1 LVNWPIGQYNIIIF
15 DITKVILLIEWRQYT
30 MKMRVYELAE
40 DLKIPA
46 KELIGFLK
54 EEGIKVKNHM
64 STLDKDTIELIRE
77 VIVAEKAKKATE
89 KKKQLKV
96 IEINKIPNL
105 KELSSELKI
114 SLSEI
119 IQKIIQFGTISSIDK
134 EVPVNILKKVAKEYG
149 YKITFSDKLKSKKS
163 LQKKDK
169 TVKLILKPPV
179 ITVIGHVDHGKTTLL
194 DTIRKTDVTK
204 GEVGGITQRIGAYKI
219 KIDNKKIVFIDTP
232 GHEAF
237 TTMRARGVK
246 ATDIAVLVVAADD
259 GVMPQ
264 TVEAI
269 NHAKAA
275 NVPVIVAINKI
286 DKANANVEKV
296 KKGLTKYD
304 LVSEEW
310 GGETL
315 MVEVS
320 ALQKKGIEKLLDTI
334 SLQAEMLDLKANP
347 DIPAKG
353 LIIETKLDKKRGII
367 ASVLIQDGTLKISDY
382 FIAGLSYGKIKSLH
396 DDKGKSIKKVGPST
410 PVEIIGFYK
419 MPQAGD
425 YFQIVPDDKLA
436 KIIISEREDEERSKI
451 IQEPSLSLDNLFLE
465 IKEGKIDKLN
475 IILKTDTQGSLDA
488 LQEAIKK
495 IKIENEEVKIVII
508 HSGIG
513 NITETDVML
522 ASASQAIIIGF
533 NIRPDTNILKI
544 AKSEKIDIRLYK
556 IIYDLLD
563 EIKSALK
570 GMLKPKIEEYI
581 CGQAEVREI
590 FKIPK
595 IGSIAGSYVLS
606 GKISKSDNIRV
617 IRDGKLIYEGKVSSL
632 RRFKEDTKEVNADFE
647 CGIGIEKF
655 NDFKLKDIFE
665 FYTFREIK
673 EK

>member
-1 LVNWPIGQYNIIIF
+1 
-15 DITKVILLIEWRQYT
+15 

-40 DLKIPA
+40 DLKMPA
-46 KELIGFLK
+46 KELIGFLN

-77 VIVAEKAKKATE
+77 VIIAEKKKKVTE

-96 IEINKIPNL
+96 LKINKLPNL
-105 KELSSELKI
+105 KELSSQLKI

-119 IQKIIQFGTISSIDK
+119 IQKILQFGTISSVDK
-134 EVPVNILKKVAKEYG
+134 EVPVNILKNIAKEYG
-149 YKITFSDKLKSKKS
+149 YKIELSDKLKRKKS

-169 TVKLILKPPV
+169 TIKLIVKPPV

-194 DTIRKTDVTK
+194 DAIRKTDVTK
-204 GEVGGITQRIGAYKI
+204 GEVGGITQQIGAYQI

-310 GGETL
+310 GGDTL

-320 ALQKKGIEKLLDTI
+320 ALQKKGIKELLETI

-347 DIPAKG
+347 NIPARG
-353 LIIETKLDKKRGII
+353 LIIETKLDKKRGIV

-382 FIAGLSYGKIKSLH
+382 FIAGLSYGKIKILT

-410 PVEIIGFYK
+410 PVEIIGFTK
-419 MPQAGD
+419 MPQAGE

-436 KIIISEREDEERSKI
+436 KIIINEREDEERSKI
-451 IQEPSLSLDNLFLE
+451 IQESSLSLENLFLE

-495 IKIENEEVKIVII
+495 IKIEDEEVKIGII
-508 HSGIG
+508 HSGFG
-513 NITETDVML
+513 NITETDIML

-533 NIRPDTNILKI
+533 NIRPSTNIQKI

-570 GMLKPKIEEYI
+570 GYIKPKIEEYV

-595 IGSIAGSYVLS
+595 IGTIAGSYVLS
-606 GKISKSDNIRV
+606 GKISKKDKIRL
-617 IRDGKLIYEGKVSSL
+617 IRDGKLIYEGEVSSL
-632 RRFKEDTKEVNADFE
+632 KRFKEDTKEVSADFE

-655 NDFKLKDIFE
+655 NDIKLKDILE
-665 FYTFREIK
+665 FYIFREIK
-673 EK
+673 VK

>member
-1 LVNWPIGQYNIIIF
+1 
-15 DITKVILLIEWRQYT
+15 

-40 DLKIPA
+40 DLKMPA
-46 KELIGFLK
+46 KELIVFLNK
-54 EEGIKVKNHM
+54 EGIKVKNHM
-64 STLDKDTIELIRE
+64 SALDKDTIELIKE
-77 VIVAEKAKKATE
+77 VINAEKKKKVTE

-96 IEINKIPNL
+96 MEINKLPNL
-105 KELSSELKI
+105 KELSSHLKI

-119 IQKIIQFGTISSIDK
+119 IQKIVQFGTISSIYK
-134 EVPVNILKKVAKEYG
+134 EVPVNILKNVAKEYG
-149 YKITFSDKLKSKKS
+149 YKIIFSDKLKGKSK

-169 TVKLILKPPV
+169 TIKLIAKPPIV
-179 ITVIGHVDHGKTTLL
+179 TVIGHVDHGKTTLL

-204 GEVGGITQRIGAYKI
+204 GEVGGITQRIGAYRV

-275 NVPVIVAINKI
+275 NVPIIVAINKI

-296 KKGLTKYD
+296 KRGLTEYD
-304 LVSEEW
+304 LISEEW
-310 GGETL
+310 GGDIL

-320 ALQKKGIEKLLDTI
+320 ALQKKGIEKLLETI

-347 DIPAKG
+347 NIPAKG
-353 LIIETKLDKKRGII
+353 LILETRLDKKRGII
-367 ASVLIQDGTLKISDY
+367 ASVLIQDGSLRVGNY
-382 FIAGLSYGKIKSLH
+382 FIAGLSYGKIRSLI
-396 DDKGKSIKKVGPST
+396 DDKGKNIKKVGPST
-410 PVEIIGFYK
+410 PVEIIGFNK

-436 KIIISEREDEERSKI
+436 KIIINERENEERSKI
-451 IQEPSLSLDNLFLE
+451 IEKSSLSLDNLFLE
-465 IKEGKIDKLN
+465 IKEGKIDKFK

-495 IKIENEEVKIVII
+495 IRTENEEVIIDII
-508 HSGIG
+508 HAGVG

-522 ASASQAIIIGF
+522 ASASQAVIIGF
-533 NIRPDTNILKI
+533 NIRPDINVQKI

-556 IIYDLLD
+556 IIYDLID

-570 GMLKPKIEEYI
+570 GYLKPKIEEYI

-595 IGSIAGSYVLS
+595 FGTIAGSYVLN
-606 GKISKSDNIRV
+606 GKISKTDNVRV

-632 RRFKEDTKEVNADFE
+632 KRFKEDTKEVNTDFE

-655 NDFKLKDIFE
+655 NDIKLKDILE
-665 FYTFREIK
+665 FYTFREVK

>member
-1 LVNWPIGQYNIIIF
+1 
-15 DITKVILLIEWRQYT
+15 

-40 DLKIPA
+40 ELKIPA
-46 KELIGFLK
+46 KELIGFLNK
-54 EEGIKVKNHM
+54 EGIKVKNHM
-64 STLDKDTIELIRE
+64 STLDKDTIELIKE
-77 VIVAEKAKKATE
+77 VIDAEKKKKAKE

-96 IEINKIPNL
+96 IEINKLPNL
-105 KELSSELKI
+105 KELSSHLKI

-119 IQKIIQFGTISSIDK
+119 IQKIIQFGTISSVDK
-134 EVPVNILKKVAKEYG
+134 EVPVNILKNIAKEYG
-149 YKITFSDKLKSKKS
+149 YKIELSDKLKSKSS
-163 LQKKDK
+163 LHKKDK
-169 TVKLILKPPV
+169 TIKLIEKPPV
-179 ITVIGHVDHGKTTLL
+179 VTVIGHVDHGKTTLL
-194 DTIRKTDVTK
+194 DAIRKTDVTK
-204 GEVGGITQRIGAYKI
+204 GEVGGITQRIGAYQI

-246 ATDIAVLVVAADD
+246 ATDVAVLVVAADD

-275 NVPVIVAINKI
+275 NVPIIVAINKI

-296 KKGLTKYD
+296 KKGLAKYD

-315 MVEVS
+315 MVEVF
-320 ALQKKGIEKLLDTI
+320 ALQNKGIEKLLETI
-334 SLQAEMLDLKANP
+334 LLQAEMLDLKANP
-347 DIPAKG
+347 DLPAKG

-367 ASVLIQDGTLKISDY
+367 ASVLIQDGSLKIGDY
-382 FIAGLSYGKIKSLH
+382 FIAGISYGKIRSLV
-396 DDKGKSIKKVGPST
+396 DDKGKSIKKAGPST
-410 PVEIIGFYK
+410 PVEIIGFCK

-436 KIIISEREDEERSKI
+436 KIIISEREDEGRSKI
-451 IQEPSLSLDNLFLE
+451 VEESSFSLDNLFLE
-465 IKEGKIDKLN
+465 MKEGKVDRLSV
-475 IILKTDTQGSLDA
+475 ILKTDTQGSLDA

-495 IKIENEEVKIVII
+495 IIIGDEEVKTDII
-508 HSGIG
+508 HAGVG

-522 ASASQAIIIGF
+522 ATASKAIIIGF
-533 NIRPDTNILKI
+533 NIRPDTNVQKI
-544 AKSEKIDIRLYK
+544 AKSEKVEIRLYK
-556 IIYDLLD
+556 IIYDLID

-570 GMLKPKIEEYI
+570 GYLKPKIEEYI

-595 IGSIAGSYVLS
+595 IGTIAGSYVLN
-606 GKISKSDNIRV
+606 GKISKNDNIRV

-632 RRFKEDTKEVNADFE
+632 KRFKEDVKEVNSGFE
-647 CGIGIEKF
+647 CGIGVEKF
-655 NDFKLKDIFE
+655 NDIKLKDILE
-665 FYTFREIK
+665 FYTFREVK

>member
-1 LVNWPIGQYNIIIF
+1 
-15 DITKVILLIEWRQYT
+15 
-30 MKMRVYELAE
+30 MKIRVYELAE
-40 DLKIPA
+40 DLKMPA
-46 KELIGFLK
+46 KELIGFLN

-77 VIVAEKAKKATE
+77 VIDAEKEKKATK

-96 IEINKIPNL
+96 IEINKLPNL

-119 IQKIIQFGTISSIDK
+119 IQKIIQFETISSIDK
-134 EVPVNILKKVAKEYG
+134 EVPVNILKNIAKKYG
-149 YKITFSDKLKSKKS
+149 YKIIFSDKLKSKKS

-169 TVKLILKPPV
+169 TIKLIVKPPV
-179 ITVIGHVDHGKTTLL
+179 VTVIGHVDHGKTTLL
-194 DTIRKTDVTK
+194 DAIRKTDVTK

-219 KIDNKKIVFIDTP
+219 KIDNKQIVFIDTP

-269 NHAKAA
+269 NHTKAA

-286 DKANANVEKV
+286 DKANANAEKV

-315 MVEVS
+315 MVEIS
-320 ALQKKGIEKLLDTI
+320 ALQNKGIEKLLETI

-353 LIIETKLDKKRGII
+353 LILETKLDKKRGIV

-382 FIAGLSYGKIKSLH
+382 FVAGLSYGKIKILT

-410 PVEIIGFYK
+410 PVEIIGFTK
-419 MPQAGD
+419 MPQAGE

-436 KIIISEREDEERSKI
+436 KIIINEREDEERSKI
-451 IQEPSLSLDNLFLE
+451 IQESSLSLENLFLE

-495 IKIENEEVKIVII
+495 IKIENEEVKIGII
-508 HSGIG
+508 HSGVG

-533 NIRPDTNILKI
+533 NIRPATNIQKMANL
-544 AKSEKIDIRLYK
+544 EKIDIRLYK
-556 IIYDLLD
+556 IIYNLLD

-570 GMLKPKIEEYI
+570 GYIKPKIEEYV

-595 IGSIAGSYVLS
+595 IGTIAGSYVLS
-606 GKISKSDNIRV
+606 GKISKKDKIRL
-617 IRDGKLIYEGKVSSL
+617 IRDGKLIYEGEVSSL
-632 RRFKEDTKEVNADFE
+632 KRFKEDIKEVNADFE

-655 NDFKLKDIFE
+655 NDVKLKDILE

>member
-1 LVNWPIGQYNIIIF
+1 
-15 DITKVILLIEWRQYT
+15 
-30 MKMRVYELAE
+30 MKMRVYEIAE
-40 DLKIPA
+40 ELKIPA
-46 KELIGFLK
+46 KELIGFLNK
-54 EEGIKVKNHM
+54 EGIKVKNHM
-64 STLDKDTIELIRE
+64 STLDEDTIEIIKE
-77 VIVAEKAKKATE
+77 VINAEKEKKVTE
-89 KKKQLKV
+89 KKKKLEV
-96 IEINKIPNL
+96 IEINKLPNL
-105 KELSSELKI
+105 KELSSQLKI

-134 EVPVNILKKVAKEYG
+134 EISVIMLENIAKEYG
-149 YKITFSDKLKSKKS
+149 YKIKYSDKLKSKRNLSEKNIS
-163 LQKKDK
+163 I
-169 TVKLILKPPV
+169 KLIAKPPV
-179 ITVIGHVDHGKTTLL
+179 VTVIGHVDHGKTTLL
-194 DTIRKTDVTK
+194 DVIRKTDVSK
-204 GEVGGITQRIGAYKI
+204 GEAGGITQRIGAYQI

-275 NVPVIVAINKI
+275 DVPIIVAINKI

-296 KKGLTKYD
+296 KKELTKYD

-310 GGETL
+310 GGDVL

-320 ALQKKGIEKLLDTI
+320 ALQNKGIEKLLETI
-334 SLQAEMLDLKANP
+334 SLQAEMLDLKANVN
-347 DIPAKG
+347 IAAKG

-367 ASVLIQDGTLKISDY
+367 ASVLIQDGTLKVGNY
-382 FIAGLSYGKIKSLH
+382 FIAGLSFGKIRSLN

-410 PVEIIGFYK
+410 PVEIVGFCK
-419 MPQAGD
+419 MPKAGD

-436 KIIISEREDEERSKI
+436 KIIINEREDEERSKI
-451 IQEPSLSLDNLFLE
+451 IEKSSLSLDNLFLE
-465 IKEGKIDKLN
+465 IKEGKIDKFKV
-475 IILKTDTQGSLDA
+475 ILKTDTQGSLDA

-495 IKIENEEVKIVII
+495 IKTENEEVKIDIL
-508 HSGIG
+508 HSSVG
-513 NITETDVML
+513 NIAETDVML

-533 NIRPDTNILKI
+533 NVRPDINIQKI
-544 AKSEKIDIRLYK
+544 AKSEKVDIRLYK
-556 IIYDLLD
+556 IIYDVID
-563 EIKSALK
+563 EINSALK
-570 GMLKPKIEEYI
+570 GYLKPKIEEYI
-581 CGQAEVREI
+581 CGRVEVREI

-595 IGSIAGSYVLS
+595 IGTIAGSFVLN
-606 GKISKSDNIRV
+606 GKISKNDNIRV

-632 RRFKEDTKEVNADFE
+632 KRFKEDIKEVSADFE

-655 NDFKLKDIFE
+655 NDIKLKDILE

-673 EK
+673 EKEL

>member
-1 LVNWPIGQYNIIIF
+1 
-15 DITKVILLIEWRQYT
+15 
-30 MKMRVYELAE
+30 MKTRVYELAE

-46 KELIGFLK
+46 KELLGFLNK
-54 EEGIKVKNHM
+54 EGIKVKNHM
-64 STLDKDTIELIRE
+64 SALDKDTIELIKE
-77 VIVAEKAKKATE
+77 VINAEKKKEVTE

-96 IEINKIPNL
+96 IKINKLPNL
-105 KELSSELKI
+105 KKLSSQLKI

-134 EVPVNILKKVAKEYG
+134 EVPVNILKNVAKEYG
-149 YKITFSDKLKSKKS
+149 YKIIFSDKLKSKS
-163 LQKKDK
+163 MLQKKDK
-169 TVKLILKPPV
+169 TIKLMAKPPV
-179 ITVIGHVDHGKTTLL
+179 VTVIGHVDHGKTTLL

-204 GEVGGITQRIGAYKI
+204 GEVGGITQRIGAYQI

-246 ATDIAVLVVAADD
+246 ATDITVLVVAADD

-275 NVPVIVAINKI
+275 NVPIIVAINKI
-286 DKANANVEKV
+286 DKANADVEKV
-296 KKGLTKYD
+296 KRGLTEHD
-304 LVSEEW
+304 LISEEW
-310 GGETL
+310 GGDIL

-320 ALQKKGIEKLLDTI
+320 ALKKKGIEKLLETI

-347 DIPAKG
+347 NIPAKG
-353 LIIETKLDKKRGII
+353 LIIETRLDKNRGII
-367 ASVLIQDGTLKISDY
+367 ASVLIQDGSLKVGNY
-382 FIAGLSYGKIKSLH
+382 FIAGLSYGKIRSLI
-396 DDKGKSIKKVGPST
+396 DDKGKNIKKVGPST
-410 PVEIIGFYK
+410 PVEIIGFNK

-436 KIIISEREDEERSKI
+436 KIIINERESEERSKI
-451 IQEPSLSLDNLFLE
+451 IEKSSLSLDNLFLE
-465 IKEGKIDKLN
+465 IKEGKIDKFK

-495 IKIENEEVKIVII
+495 IRTENEEVIIDII
-508 HSGIG
+508 HEGVG

-533 NIRPDTNILKI
+533 NIRPDTNVQKI

-556 IIYDLLD
+556 IIYDLID
-563 EIKSALK
+563 EIESALK
-570 GMLKPKIEEYI
+570 GYLKPKIEEYI
-581 CGQAEVREI
+581 RGQAEVREI

-595 IGSIAGSYVLS
+595 FGTIAGSYVIN
-606 GKISKSDNIRV
+606 GKISKNDNVRV

-632 RRFKEDTKEVNADFE
+632 KRFKEDTKEVNADFE

-655 NDFKLKDIFE
+655 NDIKLKDIIE
-665 FYTFREIK
+665 FYTFREVK
-673 EK
+673 AK

>member
-1 LVNWPIGQYNIIIF
+1 
-15 DITKVILLIEWRQYT
+15 

-46 KELIGFLK
+46 KELIGFLNR
-54 EEGIKVKNHM
+54 EGVKVKNHM
-64 STLDKDTIELIRE
+64 STLDNDTIELIKE
-77 VIVAEKAKKATE
+77 VIDAEKEKKVKE

-96 IEINKIPNL
+96 IEINKLPNL
-105 KELSSELKI
+105 KELSSQLKV

-119 IQKIIQFGTISSIDK
+119 IQKIIQFETISSIDK
-134 EVPVNILKKVAKEYG
+134 EVPVNILKNIAKEYG
-149 YKITFSDKLKSKKS
+149 YKIELSDKLKSKSS

-169 TVKLILKPPV
+169 TINLIVKPPV
-179 ITVIGHVDHGKTTLL
+179 VTVIGHVDHGKTTLL

-204 GEVGGITQRIGAYKI
+204 GEVGGITQRIGAYQI
-219 KIDNKKIVFIDTP
+219 NIDHKKIVFIDTP

-275 NVPVIVAINKI
+275 NVPIIVAINKI

-296 KKGLTKYD
+296 KKGLAKYD

-320 ALQKKGIEKLLDTI
+320 ALQNKGIEKLLETI

-367 ASVLIQDGTLKISDY
+367 ASVLIQDGSLKIGDY
-382 FIAGLSYGKIKSLH
+382 FIAGLSYGKIRNLV
-396 DDKGKSIKKVGPST
+396 DDKGKSIKKAGPST
-410 PVEIIGFYK
+410 PVEIIGFCK

-425 YFQIVPDDKLA
+425 YFQIVPDDKLV
-436 KIIISEREDEERSKI
+436 KIIISEREDEGRSKI
-451 IQEPSLSLDNLFLE
+451 IVKPSLSLDNLFLE
-465 IKEGKIDKLN
+465 MKEGKIDKLN

-495 IKIENEEVKIVII
+495 IKIENEEVKIDII
-508 HSGIG
+508 HAGVG

-522 ASASQAIIIGF
+522 ASASKAITIGF
-533 NIRPDTNILKI
+533 NIRPDTNVQKI
-544 AKSEKIDIRLYK
+544 AKSEKVDIRLYK
-556 IIYDLLD
+556 IIYDLID

-570 GMLKPKIEEYI
+570 GYLKPKIEEYI
-581 CGQAEVREI
+581 CGQVEVREV

-595 IGSIAGSYVLS
+595 IGTIAGSYVAN
-606 GKISKSDNIRV
+606 GKISNNDNIRV
-617 IRDGKLIYEGKVSSL
+617 IRDGKLIYEGKISSL
-632 RRFKEDTKEVNADFE
+632 KRFKEDIKEVNTGFE

-655 NDFKLKDIFE
+655 NDIKLKDILE

-673 EK
+673 DKKII

>member
-1 LVNWPIGQYNIIIF
+1 
-15 DITKVILLIEWRQYT
+15 

-40 DLKIPA
+40 ELKIPA
-46 KELIGFLK
+46 KELIGFLNK
-54 EEGIKVKNHM
+54 EGIKVKNHM
-64 STLDKDTIELIRE
+64 STLDKDTIELIKE
-77 VIVAEKAKKATE
+77 VIDAEKKKKAKE

-96 IEINKIPNL
+96 IEINKLPNL
-105 KELSSELKI
+105 KELSSHLKI

-119 IQKIIQFGTISSIDK
+119 IQKIIQFGTISSVDK
-134 EVPVNILKKVAKEYG
+134 EVPVNILKNIAKEYG
-149 YKITFSDKLKSKKS
+149 YKIELSDKLKSKSS

-169 TVKLILKPPV
+169 TIKLIEKPPV
-179 ITVIGHVDHGKTTLL
+179 VTVIGHVDHGKTTLL
-194 DTIRKTDVTK
+194 DAIRKTDVTK
-204 GEVGGITQRIGAYKI
+204 GEVGGITQRIGAYQI

-246 ATDIAVLVVAADD
+246 ATDVAVLVVAADD

-275 NVPVIVAINKI
+275 NVPIIVAINKI

-296 KKGLTKYD
+296 KKGLAKYD

-320 ALQKKGIEKLLDTI
+320 ALQNKGIEKLLETI
-334 SLQAEMLDLKANP
+334 LLQAEMLDLKANP
-347 DIPAKG
+347 ELPAKG

-367 ASVLIQDGTLKISDY
+367 ASVLIQDGSLKIGDY
-382 FIAGLSYGKIKSLH
+382 FIAGISYGKIRSLV
-396 DDKGKSIKKVGPST
+396 DDKGKSIKKAGPST
-410 PVEIIGFYK
+410 PVEIIGFCK

-436 KIIISEREDEERSKI
+436 KIIISEREDEGRIKI
-451 IQEPSLSLDNLFLE
+451 VEESSISLDNLFLE
-465 IKEGKIDKLN
+465 MKEGKVDRLSV
-475 IILKTDTQGSLDA
+475 ILKTDTQGSLDA

-495 IKIENEEVKIVII
+495 IKIGDEEVKTDII
-508 HSGIG
+508 HAGVG

-522 ASASQAIIIGF
+522 ATASKAIIIGF
-533 NIRPDTNILKI
+533 NIRPDTNVQKI
-544 AKSEKIDIRLYK
+544 AKSEKVEIRLYK
-556 IIYDLLD
+556 IIYDLID

-570 GMLKPKIEEYI
+570 GYLKPKIEEYI

-595 IGSIAGSYVLS
+595 IGTIAGSYVLN
-606 GKISKSDNIRV
+606 GKISKNDNIRV

-632 RRFKEDTKEVNADFE
+632 KRFKEDVKEVNSGFE
-647 CGIGIEKF
+647 CGIGVEKF
-655 NDFKLKDIFE
+655 NDIKLKDILE
-665 FYTFREIK
+665 FYTFREVK

>member
-1 LVNWPIGQYNIIIF
+1 
-15 DITKVILLIEWRQYT
+15 

-46 KELIGFLK
+46 KELIGFLNR
-54 EEGIKVKNHM
+54 EGVKVKNHM
-64 STLDKDTIELIRE
+64 STLDNDTIELIKE
-77 VIVAEKAKKATE
+77 VIDAEKEKKVKE

-96 IEINKIPNL
+96 IEISKLPNL
-105 KELSSELKI
+105 KELSSQLKI

-119 IQKIIQFGTISSIDK
+119 IQKIIQFETISSIDK
-134 EVPVNILKKVAKEYG
+134 EVPINILKNIAKEYG
-149 YKITFSDKLKSKKS
+149 YEIELSDKLKSKS
-163 LQKKDK
+163 NLQKKDK
-169 TVKLILKPPV
+169 TINLIAKPPV
-179 ITVIGHVDHGKTTLL
+179 VTVIGHVDHGKTTLL

-204 GEVGGITQRIGAYKI
+204 GEVGGITQRIGAYQI
-219 KIDNKKIVFIDTP
+219 NIDHKKIVFIDTP

-246 ATDIAVLVVAADD
+246 ATDVAVLVVAADD

-275 NVPVIVAINKI
+275 NVPIIVAINKI

-296 KKGLTKYD
+296 KKGLAKYD

-320 ALQKKGIEKLLDTI
+320 ALQNKGIEKLLETI

-367 ASVLIQDGTLKISDY
+367 ASVLIQDGALKIGDY
-382 FIAGLSYGKIKSLH
+382 FIAGLSYGKIRNLL
-396 DDKGKSIKKVGPST
+396 DDKGKNIKKAGPST
-410 PVEIIGFYK
+410 PVEIIGFCK

-425 YFQIVPDDKLA
+425 YFQIVPDDKLV
-436 KIIISEREDEERSKI
+436 KIIISEREDEGRSKI
-451 IQEPSLSLDNLFLE
+451 IVKSSLSLDNLFLE
-465 IKEGKIDKLN
+465 MKEGKIDKLN

-488 LQEAIKK
+488 LQESIKK
-495 IKIENEEVKIVII
+495 IKIENEEVKIDII
-508 HSGIG
+508 HAGVG

-522 ASASQAIIIGF
+522 ASASKAIIIGF
-533 NIRPDTNILKI
+533 NIRPDTNVQKI
-544 AKSEKIDIRLYK
+544 AKSEKVDIRLYK
-556 IIYDLLD
+556 IIYDLID
-563 EIKSALK
+563 EIKSALE
-570 GMLKPKIEEYI
+570 GYLKPKIEEYI
-581 CGQAEVREI
+581 CGQAEVREV

-595 IGSIAGSYVLS
+595 IGTIAGSYVLN
-606 GKISKSDNIRV
+606 GKISNNDNIRV
-617 IRDGKLIYEGKVSSL
+617 IRDGKLIYEGKISSL
-632 RRFKEDTKEVNADFE
+632 KRFKEDIKEVNTGFE
-647 CGIGIEKF
+647 CGIGIEKY
-655 NDFKLKDIFE
+655 NDIKLKDILE
-665 FYTFREIK
+665 FYTFRKIK
-673 EK
+673 DKKIN

>member
-1 LVNWPIGQYNIIIF
+1 
-15 DITKVILLIEWRQYT
+15 

-40 DLKIPA
+40 DLKMPA
-46 KELIGFLK
+46 KELIGFLN

-77 VIVAEKAKKATE
+77 VIEAEKEKKTAKKE
-89 KKKQLKV
+89 KQLKV
-96 IEINKIPNL
+96 IKINKLPNL
-105 KELSSELKI
+105 KELSSQLKI

-119 IQKIIQFGTISSIDK
+119 IQKIIQFETISSIDK
-134 EVPVNILKKVAKEYG
+134 EVPVNILKKISKKYG
-149 YKITFSDKLKSKKS
+149 YKIIFSDKLKSKKS
-163 LQKKDK
+163 LQEKAK
-169 TVKLILKPPV
+169 TVKLVVKPPV
-179 ITVIGHVDHGKTTLL
+179 VTVIGHVDHGKTTLL
-194 DTIRKTDVTK
+194 DTIRNTDVTK

-219 KIDNKKIVFIDTP
+219 EIDNKKIVFIDTP

-275 NVPVIVAINKI
+275 DVPVIVAINKI
-286 DKANANVEKV
+286 DKANINVDKI
-296 KKGLTKYD
+296 KKELAKYD

-320 ALQKKGIEKLLDTI
+320 ALQKKGIEKLLETI

-347 DIPAKG
+347 DVPAKG
-353 LIIETKLDKKRGII
+353 LILETKLDKKRGMV

-382 FIAGLSYGKIKSLH
+382 FIAGLSYGKIKILH
-396 DDKGKSIKKVGPST
+396 DDKGKSIKKVGPAT
-410 PVEIIGFYK
+410 PVEIMGFYK

-436 KIIISEREDEERSKI
+436 KIIINEREDEKRSKI
-451 IQEPSLSLDNLFLE
+451 IQEPSLSLDSLFLE

-495 IKIENEEVKIVII
+495 IKIENEEVEIVVM
-508 HSGIG
+508 HSGVG

-533 NIRPDTNILKI
+533 NIRPDTNIIKI
-544 AKSEKIDIRLYK
+544 AKSKKIDIRLYK

-570 GMLKPKIEEYI
+570 GILKPKIEEYI

-617 IRDGKLIYEGKVSSL
+617 VRDGKLIYEGKVSSL

-655 NDFKLKDIFE
+655 NDFKLKDVFE

-673 EK
+673 VK

>member
-1 LVNWPIGQYNIIIF
+1 
-15 DITKVILLIEWRQYT
+15 

-46 KELIGFLK
+46 KELIGFLNR
-54 EEGIKVKNHM
+54 EGVKVKNHM
-64 STLDKDTIELIRE
+64 STLDDDTIELIKE
-77 VIVAEKAKKATE
+77 VIDAEKEKKVKE

-96 IEINKIPNL
+96 IKISKLPNL
-105 KELSSELKI
+105 KELSSQLKI

-119 IQKIIQFGTISSIDK
+119 IQKIIQFETISSIDK
-134 EVPVNILKKVAKEYG
+134 EVPINILKNIAKEYG
-149 YKITFSDKLKSKKS
+149 YEIELSDKLKSKS
-163 LQKKDK
+163 NLQKKDK
-169 TVKLILKPPV
+169 NINLIAKPPV
-179 ITVIGHVDHGKTTLL
+179 VTVIGHVDHGKTTLL

-204 GEVGGITQRIGAYKI
+204 GEVGGITQRIGAYQI
-219 KIDNKKIVFIDTP
+219 NIDHKKIVFIDTP

-275 NVPVIVAINKI
+275 NVPIIVAINKI

-304 LVSEEW
+304 LVPEEW

-320 ALQKKGIEKLLDTI
+320 ALQNKGIEKLLETI

-353 LIIETKLDKKRGII
+353 LIIETKLEKKRGII
-367 ASVLIQDGTLKISDY
+367 ASVLIQDGALKIGDY
-382 FIAGLSYGKIKSLH
+382 FIAGLSYGKIRNLL
-396 DDKGKSIKKVGPST
+396 DDKGKNIKKAGPST
-410 PVEIIGFYK
+410 PVEIIGFCK

-425 YFQIVPDDKLA
+425 YFQVVPDDKLV
-436 KIIISEREDEERSKI
+436 KIIISEREDEGRSKI
-451 IQEPSLSLDNLFLE
+451 IVKSSLSLDNLFLE
-465 IKEGKIDKLN
+465 MKEGKIDKLN

-488 LQEAIKK
+488 LQESIRK
-495 IKIENEEVKIVII
+495 IKIENEEVKIDII
-508 HSGIG
+508 HAGVG

-522 ASASQAIIIGF
+522 ASASKAIIIGF
-533 NIRPDTNILKI
+533 NIRPDTNVRKI
-544 AKSEKIDIRLYK
+544 AKSEKVDIRLYK
-556 IIYDLLD
+556 IIYDLID
-563 EIKSALK
+563 EIKSALE
-570 GMLKPKIEEYI
+570 GYLKPKIEEYI
-581 CGQAEVREI
+581 CGQAEVREV

-595 IGSIAGSYVLS
+595 IGTIAGSYVLN
-606 GKISKSDNIRV
+606 GKISNNDNIRA
-617 IRDGKLIYEGKVSSL
+617 IRDGKLIYEGKISSL
-632 RRFKEDTKEVNADFE
+632 KRFKEDIKEVNTGFE

-655 NDFKLKDIFE
+655 NDIKLKDILE

-673 EK
+673 DKKIN

>member
-1 LVNWPIGQYNIIIF
+1 
-15 DITKVILLIEWRQYT
+15 

-46 KELIGFLK
+46 KELIGFLNK
-54 EEGIKVKNHM
+54 EGIKVKNHM

-77 VIVAEKAKKATE
+77 VIITKKGKKLEE

-96 IEINKIPNL
+96 IKINKLPNL
-105 KELSSELKI
+105 KELSSQLKI

-119 IQKIIQFGTISSIDK
+119 IEKIIQFGTISSIDK
-134 EVPVNILKKVAKEYG
+134 EVPVNILKNIAKEYG
-149 YKITFSDKLKSKKS
+149 YKIVLSDKLKSRS
-163 LQKKDK
+163 RLQKKDK
-169 TVKLILKPPV
+169 TIKLIVKPPV
-179 ITVIGHVDHGKTTLL
+179 VTVIGHVDHGKTTLL
-194 DTIRKTDVTK
+194 DAIRKTDVTK
-204 GEVGGITQRIGAYKI
+204 GEAGGITQRIGAYRI
-219 KIDNKKIVFIDTP
+219 KIGHNKIVFIDTP

-246 ATDIAVLVVAADD
+246 ATDVAVLVVAADD

-275 NVPVIVAINKI
+275 NVPIIVAINKI

-320 ALQKKGIEKLLDTI
+320 ALQNKGIEKLLDTI
-334 SLQAEMLDLKANP
+334 ALQAEVLDLKANP

-353 LIIETKLDKKRGII
+353 LIIETKLDKKKGII
-367 ASVLIQDGTLKISDY
+367 ASVLIQDGSLKIGDY
-382 FIAGLSYGKIKSLH
+382 FVAGLSYGKIRNLT
-396 DDKGKSIKKVGPST
+396 DDKRKSIKKAGPST
-410 PVEIIGFYK
+410 PVEIIGFGK
-419 MPQAGD
+419 MPEAGN

-436 KIIISEREDEERSKI
+436 KIIISEREDEKRSKTI
-451 IQEPSLSLDNLFLE
+451 EESSLSLDNLFLE
-465 IKEGKIDKLN
+465 MKEGKIDKLN

-488 LQEAIKK
+488 LQEATKK
-495 IKIENEEVKIVII
+495 IKIESEEVKIDII
-508 HSGIG
+508 HAGVG

-522 ASASQAIIIGF
+522 ASASKAIIIGF
-533 NIRPDTNILKI
+533 NIRPDTNVQKI
-544 AKSEKIDIRLYK
+544 AKSEKVDIRLYK
-556 IIYDLLD
+556 IIYDLID

-570 GMLKPKIEEYI
+570 GYIKPKIEEYI
-581 CGQAEVREI
+581 CGQVEVREI

-595 IGSIAGSYVLS
+595 IGTIAGSYVIN
-606 GKISKSDNIRV
+606 GKISNNDNIRV

-632 RRFKEDTKEVNADFE
+632 KRFKEDIKEVNTGFE
-647 CGIGIEKF
+647 CGIGVEKF
-655 NDFKLKDIFE
+655 NDIKLKDILE

>member
-1 LVNWPIGQYNIIIF
+1 
-15 DITKVILLIEWRQYT
+15 

-40 DLKIPA
+40 DLKMPA
-46 KELIGFLK
+46 KELIVFLNK
-54 EEGIKVKNHM
+54 EGIKVKNHM
-64 STLDKDTIELIRE
+64 STLDEDTIELIKE
-77 VIVAEKAKKATE
+77 IIDVEKGKKAKE
-89 KKKQLKV
+89 KKKQLKAV
-96 IEINKIPNL
+96 EINKLPNL
-105 KELSSELKI
+105 KELSSQLKI
-114 SLSEI
+114 SLSEL

-134 EVPVNILKKVAKEYG
+134 EVHVNILKNIAKEYG
-149 YKITFSDKLKSKKS
+149 YKIELSDKLKSKSS

-169 TVKLILKPPV
+169 AIKLIAKPPV
-179 ITVIGHVDHGKTTLL
+179 VTVIGHVDHGKTTLL
-194 DTIRKTDVTK
+194 DAIRKTDVTK
-204 GEVGGITQRIGAYKI
+204 GEVGGITQRIGAYQI
-219 KIDNKKIVFIDTP
+219 KIANNKIVFIDTP

-246 ATDIAVLVVAADD
+246 ATDVAVLVVAADD

-275 NVPVIVAINKI
+275 NVPIIVAINKI

-296 KKGLTKYD
+296 KKGLAKYD

-320 ALQKKGIEKLLDTI
+320 ALQNKGIEKLLETI
-334 SLQAEMLDLKANP
+334 SLQAEILDLKANP

-353 LIIETKLDKKRGII
+353 LIMETKLDKKRGII
-367 ASVLIQDGTLKISDY
+367 ASVLIQDGSLKIGDY
-382 FIAGLSYGKIKSLH
+382 FIAGLSYGKIRSLI
-396 DDKGKSIKKVGPST
+396 DDKGKNIKKAGPST
-410 PVEIIGFYK
+410 PVGIVGFGK
-419 MPQAGD
+419 MPLAGD

-436 KIIISEREDEERSKI
+436 KIIINEREEERRSKVV
-451 IQEPSLSLDNLFLE
+451 EKSELSLDNLFLE

-495 IKIENEEVKIVII
+495 IKIENEEVKIDII
-508 HSGIG
+508 HAGVG
-513 NITETDVML
+513 NVNETDVML
-522 ASASQAIIIGF
+522 ASASKAIIIGF
-533 NIRPDTNILKI
+533 NIRPDVNVQKI

-556 IIYDLLD
+556 IIYDLID
-563 EIKSALK
+563 EIKSSLK
-570 GMLKPKIEEYI
+570 GYLKPKIEEYI

-595 IGSIAGSYVLS
+595 IGTIAGSYVLN
-606 GKISKSDNIRV
+606 GKISNNDNIRV

-632 RRFKEDTKEVNADFE
+632 KRFKEDVKEVNTGFE
-647 CGIGIEKF
+647 CGIGVEKF
-655 NDFKLKDIFE
+655 NDIKLKDILE
-665 FYTFREIK
+665 FYTFKEVK

>member
-1 LVNWPIGQYNIIIF
+1 
-15 DITKVILLIEWRQYT
+15 

-46 KELIGFLK
+46 KELIGFLNR
-54 EEGIKVKNHM
+54 EGVKVKNHM
-64 STLDKDTIELIRE
+64 STLDNDTIELIKE
-77 VIVAEKAKKATE
+77 VIDAEKEKKVKE

-96 IEINKIPNL
+96 IEISKLPNL
-105 KELSSELKI
+105 KELSSQLKI

-119 IQKIIQFGTISSIDK
+119 IQKIIQFETISSIDK
-134 EVPVNILKKVAKEYG
+134 EVPINILKNIAKEYG
-149 YKITFSDKLKSKKS
+149 YEIKLSDKLKSKS
-163 LQKKDK
+163 NLQKKDK
-169 TVKLILKPPV
+169 TINLIAKPPV
-179 ITVIGHVDHGKTTLL
+179 VTVIGHVDHGKTTLL

-204 GEVGGITQRIGAYKI
+204 GEVGGITQRIGAYQI
-219 KIDNKKIVFIDTP
+219 NIDHKKIVFIDTP

-246 ATDIAVLVVAADD
+246 ATDVAVLVVAADD

-275 NVPVIVAINKI
+275 NVPIIVAINKI

-304 LVSEEW
+304 LVPEEW
-310 GGETL
+310 GGDTL

-320 ALQKKGIEKLLDTI
+320 ALQNKGIEKLLETI

-347 DIPAKG
+347 NIPAKG

-367 ASVLIQDGTLKISDY
+367 ASALIQDGSLKIGDY
-382 FIAGLSYGKIKSLH
+382 FIAGLSYGKIRNLL
-396 DDKGKSIKKVGPST
+396 DDKGKNIKKAGPST
-410 PVEIIGFYK
+410 PVEIIGFCK

-425 YFQIVPDDKLA
+425 YFQIVPDDKLV
-436 KIIISEREDEERSKI
+436 KIIISEREDEGRSKI
-451 IQEPSLSLDNLFLE
+451 IVKSSLSLDNLFLE
-465 IKEGKIDKLN
+465 MKEGKIDRLH

-495 IKIENEEVKIVII
+495 IKVENEEVKTDII
-508 HSGIG
+508 HAGVG

-522 ASASQAIIIGF
+522 ASASKAVIVGF
-533 NIRPDTNILKI
+533 NIRPDTIVQKI
-544 AKSEKIDIRLYK
+544 AKSEKVDIRLYK
-556 IIYDLLD
+556 IIYDLID
-563 EIKSALK
+563 EIKSALQ
-570 GMLKPKIEEYI
+570 GYLKPKIEEYI
-581 CGQAEVREI
+581 CGQAEVREV

-595 IGSIAGSYVLS
+595 IGTIAGSYVAN
-606 GKISKSDNIRV
+606 GKISNNDNIRV
-617 IRDGKLIYEGKVSSL
+617 IRDGKLIYEGKISSL
-632 RRFKEDTKEVNADFE
+632 KRFKEDIKEVNTGFE

-655 NDFKLKDIFE
+655 NDIKLKDILE

-673 EK
+673 DKKIN

>member
-1 LVNWPIGQYNIIIF
+1 
-15 DITKVILLIEWRQYT
+15 

-40 DLKIPA
+40 DLKMPA
-46 KELIGFLK
+46 KELIRFLDK
-54 EEGIKVKNHM
+54 EGIKVKNHM
-64 STLDKDTIELIRE
+64 STLDEDTIELIKE
-77 VIVAEKAKKATE
+77 IIDAEKGKKAKE

-96 IEINKIPNL
+96 VEINKLPNL
-105 KELSSELKI
+105 KELSSQLKI
-114 SLSEI
+114 SLSEL

-134 EVPVNILKKVAKEYG
+134 EIPVNILKKIAKEYG
-149 YKITFSDKLKSKKS
+149 YKIKLSDKLKSKSS

-169 TVKLILKPPV
+169 IIKLIAKPPV
-179 ITVIGHVDHGKTTLL
+179 VTVIGHVDHGKTTLL
-194 DTIRKTDVTK
+194 DAIRKTDVTK
-204 GEVGGITQRIGAYKI
+204 GEVGGITQRIGAYQI
-219 KIDNKKIVFIDTP
+219 NIDNKKIVFIDTP

-246 ATDIAVLVVAADD
+246 ATDVAVLVVAADD

-275 NVPVIVAINKI
+275 NVPIIVAINKI
-286 DKANANVEKV
+286 DKANANIEKV
-296 KKGLTKYD
+296 KKGLAKYD

-320 ALQKKGIEKLLDTI
+320 ALQNKGIEKLLETI
-334 SLQAEMLDLKANP
+334 SLQAEMLDLKANT

-367 ASVLIQDGTLKISDY
+367 ASVLIQDGSLKIGDY
-382 FIAGLSYGKIKSLH
+382 FIAGLSYGKIRSLV
-396 DDKGKSIKKVGPST
+396 DDMGKNIKKAGPST
-410 PVEIIGFYK
+410 PVGIIGFCK
-419 MPQAGD
+419 MPRAGN

-436 KIIISEREDEERSKI
+436 KIIINEREEEGRSKI
-451 IQEPSLSLDNLFLE
+451 VEKSELSLDNLFLE

-495 IKIENEEVKIVII
+495 IKIENEEVKIDII
-508 HSGIG
+508 HSGVG
-513 NITETDVML
+513 NVNETDVML
-522 ASASQAIIIGF
+522 ASASKAIIIGF
-533 NIRPDTNILKI
+533 NIRPDANVQKI
-544 AKSEKIDIRLYK
+544 AKSEKVDIRLHK
-556 IIYDLLD
+556 IIYNLID

-570 GMLKPKIEEYI
+570 GYLKPKIEEYI

-595 IGSIAGSYVLS
+595 IGTIAGSYVLS
-606 GKISKSDNIRV
+606 GKLSNNDNIRV

-632 RRFKEDTKEVNADFE
+632 KRFKEDAKEVNTGFE
-647 CGIGIEKF
+647 CGIGVEKF
-655 NDFKLKDIFE
+655 NDIKLKDILE
-665 FYTFREIK
+665 FYTFKEIK

>member
-1 LVNWPIGQYNIIIF
+1 
-15 DITKVILLIEWRQYT
+15 

-40 DLKIPA
+40 DLKMPA
-46 KELIGFLK
+46 KELIGFLNK
-54 EEGIKVKNHM
+54 EGIKVKNHM
-64 STLDKDTIELIRE
+64 STLDEDTIELIKE
-77 VIVAEKAKKATE
+77 VIDAEKGKKAKE
-89 KKKQLKV
+89 KKKQLKA
-96 IEINKIPNL
+96 IEINKLPNL
-105 KELSSELKI
+105 KELSSQLKI
-114 SLSEI
+114 SLSEL

-134 EVPVNILKKVAKEYG
+134 EIPVNILKNIAKEYG
-149 YKITFSDKLKSKKS
+149 YKIKLSNKLKSKSS

-169 TVKLILKPPV
+169 VIKLIKKPPV
-179 ITVIGHVDHGKTTLL
+179 VTVIGHVDHGKTTLL
-194 DTIRKTDVTK
+194 DVIRKTDVTK
-204 GEVGGITQRIGAYKI
+204 GEVGGITQRIGAYQI
-219 KIDNKKIVFIDTP
+219 NIDNKKIVFIDTP

-246 ATDIAVLVVAADD
+246 ATDVAVLVVAADD

-275 NVPVIVAINKI
+275 NVPIIVAINKI
-286 DKANANVEKV
+286 DKANANIEKV

-320 ALQKKGIEKLLDTI
+320 ALQNKGIEKLLETI

-367 ASVLIQDGTLKISDY
+367 ASVLIQDGSLKIGDY
-382 FIAGLSYGKIKSLH
+382 FIAGLSYGKIRSLV
-396 DDKGKSIKKVGPST
+396 DDMGKSIKKAGPST
-410 PVEIIGFYK
+410 PVGIIGFCK
-419 MPQAGD
+419 MPRAGN

-436 KIIISEREDEERSKI
+436 KIIINEREEERRSKVV
-451 IQEPSLSLDNLFLE
+451 EKSELSLDNLFLE

-495 IKIENEEVKIVII
+495 IKIENEEVKIDTI
-508 HSGIG
+508 HAGVG
-513 NITETDVML
+513 NVNETDVML
-522 ASASQAIIIGF
+522 ASASKAIIIGF
-533 NIRPDTNILKI
+533 NIRPDVNVQKI
-544 AKSEKIDIRLYK
+544 AKSEKVDIRLHK
-556 IIYDLLD
+556 IIYNLID

-570 GMLKPKIEEYI
+570 GYLKPKIEEYI

-595 IGSIAGSYVLS
+595 IGTIAGSYVLN
-606 GKISKSDNIRV
+606 GKLSNNDNIRV

-632 RRFKEDTKEVNADFE
+632 KRFKEDVKEVNTGFE
-647 CGIGIEKF
+647 CGIGVEKF
-655 NDFKLKDIFE
+655 NDIKLKDILE
-665 FYTFREIK
+665 FYTFKEIK

>member
-1 LVNWPIGQYNIIIF
+1 
-15 DITKVILLIEWRQYT
+15 

-40 DLKIPA
+40 ELKIPA
-46 KELIGFLK
+46 KELIGFLNK
-54 EEGIKVKNHM
+54 EGIKVKNHM
-64 STLDKDTIELIRE
+64 STLDKDTIELIKE
-77 VIVAEKAKKATE
+77 VIDADKEKRAKE

-96 IEINKIPNL
+96 IEINKLPNL
-105 KELSSELKI
+105 KELSSQLKI

-119 IQKIIQFGTISSIDK
+119 IQKIIQFGTISSVDK
-134 EVPVNILKKVAKEYG
+134 EVPLNILKNIAKEYG
-149 YKITFSDKLKSKKS
+149 YKIELSDKLKSKS
-163 LQKKDK
+163 RLQKIDK
-169 TVKLILKPPV
+169 TINLIAKPPV
-179 ITVIGHVDHGKTTLL
+179 VTVIGHVDHGKTTLL
-194 DTIRKTDVTK
+194 DVIRKTDVTK
-204 GEVGGITQRIGAYKI
+204 GEVGGITQRIGAYQI

-275 NVPVIVAINKI
+275 NVPIIVAINKI

-320 ALQKKGIEKLLDTI
+320 ALQNKGIEKLLETI
-334 SLQAEMLDLKANP
+334 LLQSEMLDLKANL

-367 ASVLIQDGTLKISDY
+367 ASVLIQDGSLKIGDY
-382 FIAGLSYGKIKSLH
+382 FIAGISYGKIRSLV

-410 PVEIIGFYK
+410 PVEIIGFCK

-436 KIIISEREDEERSKI
+436 KIIISEREDEGRSKI
-451 IQEPSLSLDNLFLE
+451 IEESSLSLDNLFLE
-465 IKEGKIDKLN
+465 IKEGKIDKLSV
-475 IILKTDTQGSLDA
+475 ILKTDTQGSLDA

-495 IKIENEEVKIVII
+495 IKIENEEIKTDII
-508 HSGIG
+508 HAGVG

-522 ASASQAIIIGF
+522 ASASKAIIIGF
-533 NIRPDTNILKI
+533 NIRPDTNIQKI
-544 AKSEKIDIRLYK
+544 AKSEKIEIRLYK
-556 IIYDLLD
+556 IIYDLID

-570 GMLKPKIEEYI
+570 GYLKPKIEEYI

-595 IGSIAGSYVLS
+595 IGTIAGSYVLN
-606 GKISKSDNIRV
+606 GKISKNDDVRV
-617 IRDGKLIYEGKVSSL
+617 IRDGKLIYEEKVSSL
-632 RRFKEDTKEVNADFE
+632 KRFKEDVKEVNTGFE

-655 NDFKLKDIFE
+655 NDIKLKDILE
-665 FYTFREIK
+665 FYTFREVK

>member
-1 LVNWPIGQYNIIIF
+1 
-15 DITKVILLIEWRQYT
+15 

-46 KELIGFLK
+46 KELIGFLNR
-54 EEGIKVKNHM
+54 EGVKVKNHM
-64 STLDKDTIELIRE
+64 STLDDDTIELIKE
-77 VIVAEKAKKATE
+77 VIDAEKEKKVKE
-89 KKKQLKV
+89 KKKQLEV
-96 IEINKIPNL
+96 IKISKLPNL
-105 KELSSELKI
+105 KELSSQLKI

-119 IQKIIQFGTISSIDK
+119 IQKIIQFETIISIDK
-134 EVPVNILKKVAKEYG
+134 EVPINILKNIAKEYG
-149 YKITFSDKLKSKKS
+149 YEIELSDKLKSKS
-163 LQKKDK
+163 NLQKKDK
-169 TVKLILKPPV
+169 NINLIAKPPV
-179 ITVIGHVDHGKTTLL
+179 VTVIGHVDHGKTTLL

-204 GEVGGITQRIGAYKI
+204 GEVGGITQRIGAYQVNV
-219 KIDNKKIVFIDTP
+219 DHKKIVFIDTP

-275 NVPVIVAINKI
+275 NVPIIVAINKI

-304 LVSEEW
+304 LVPEEW

-320 ALQKKGIEKLLDTI
+320 ALQNKGIEKLLETI

-353 LIIETKLDKKRGII
+353 LIIETKLEKKRGII
-367 ASVLIQDGTLKISDY
+367 ASVLIQDGALKIGDY
-382 FIAGLSYGKIKSLH
+382 FIAGLSYGKIRNLL
-396 DDKGKSIKKVGPST
+396 DDKGKNIKKAGPST
-410 PVEIIGFYK
+410 PVEIIGFCK

-425 YFQIVPDDKLA
+425 YFQVVPDDKLV
-436 KIIISEREDEERSKI
+436 KIIISEREDEGRSKI
-451 IQEPSLSLDNLFLE
+451 IVKSSLSLDNLFLE
-465 IKEGKIDKLN
+465 MKEGKIDKLN

-488 LQEAIKK
+488 LQESIKK
-495 IKIENEEVKIVII
+495 IKIENEEVKIDII
-508 HSGIG
+508 HAGVG

-522 ASASQAIIIGF
+522 ASASKAIIIGF
-533 NIRPDTNILKI
+533 NIRPDTNVRKI
-544 AKSEKIDIRLYK
+544 AKSEKVDIRLYK
-556 IIYDLLD
+556 IIYDLID
-563 EIKSALK
+563 EIKSALE
-570 GMLKPKIEEYI
+570 GYLKPKIEEYI
-581 CGQAEVREI
+581 CGQAEVREV

-595 IGSIAGSYVLS
+595 IGTIAGSYVLN
-606 GKISKSDNIRV
+606 GKISNNDNIRV
-617 IRDGKLIYEGKVSSL
+617 IRDGKLIYEGKISSL
-632 RRFKEDTKEVNADFE
+632 KRFKEDIKEVNTGFE

-655 NDFKLKDIFE
+655 NDIKLKDILE

-673 EK
+673 DKKIN

>member
-1 LVNWPIGQYNIIIF
+1 
-15 DITKVILLIEWRQYT
+15 

-40 DLKIPA
+40 DLKMPA
-46 KELIGFLK
+46 KELIGFLN

-77 VIVAEKAKKATE
+77 VIEAEKEKKTAKKE
-89 KKKQLKV
+89 KQLKV
-96 IEINKIPNL
+96 IKINKLPNL
-105 KELSSELKI
+105 KELSSQLKI

-119 IQKIIQFGTISSIDK
+119 IQKIIQFETISSIDK
-134 EVPVNILKKVAKEYG
+134 EVPVNILKKISKKYG
-149 YKITFSDKLKSKKS
+149 YKIIFSDKLKSKKS
-163 LQKKDK
+163 LQEKAK
-169 TVKLILKPPV
+169 TVKLVVKPPV
-179 ITVIGHVDHGKTTLL
+179 VTVIGHVDHGKTTLL
-194 DTIRKTDVTK
+194 DTIRNTDVTK

-219 KIDNKKIVFIDTP
+219 EIDNKKIVFIDTP

-275 NVPVIVAINKI
+275 DVPVIVAINKI
-286 DKANANVEKV
+286 DKANINVDKI
-296 KKGLTKYD
+296 KKELAKYD

-320 ALQKKGIEKLLDTI
+320 ALQKKGIEKLLETI

-347 DIPAKG
+347 DVPAKG
-353 LIIETKLDKKRGII
+353 LILETKLDKKRGMV

-382 FIAGLSYGKIKSLH
+382 FIAGLSYGKIKILH
-396 DDKGKSIKKVGPST
+396 DDKGKSIKKVGPAT

-436 KIIISEREDEERSKI
+436 KIIINQREDEERSKI
-451 IQEPSLSLDNLFLE
+451 IQEPSLSLDSLFLE

-495 IKIENEEVKIVII
+495 IKIENEEVEIVVM
-508 HSGIG
+508 HSGVG

-533 NIRPDTNILKI
+533 NIRPGTNILKI
-544 AKSEKIDIRLYK
+544 AKSEKIDIRLHK

-570 GMLKPKIEEYI
+570 GLLKPKIEEYI

-617 IRDGKLIYEGKVSSL
+617 VRDGKLIYEGKVSSL

-655 NDFKLKDIFE
+655 NDFKLKDVFE
-665 FYTFREIK
+665 FYIFREIK
-673 EK
+673 VK

>member
-1 LVNWPIGQYNIIIF
+1 
-15 DITKVILLIEWRQYT
+15 

-40 DLKIPA
+40 ELKIPA
-46 KELIGFLK
+46 KELIGFLNR
-54 EEGIKVKNHM
+54 EGVKVKNHM
-64 STLDKDTIELIRE
+64 STLDKDTIELIKE
-77 VIVAEKAKKATE
+77 VIDAEKEKKVKE

-96 IEINKIPNL
+96 IEINKLPNL
-105 KELSSELKI
+105 KELSSQLKV

-119 IQKIIQFGTISSIDK
+119 IQKIIQFETISSIDK
-134 EVPVNILKKVAKEYG
+134 EVPVNILKNIAKEYG
-149 YKITFSDKLKSKKS
+149 YEIKLSDKLKSKS
-163 LQKKDK
+163 NLQKKDK
-169 TVKLILKPPV
+169 TINLIVKPPV
-179 ITVIGHVDHGKTTLL
+179 VTVIGHVDHGKTTLL

-204 GEVGGITQRIGAYKI
+204 GEVGGITQRIGAYQI
-219 KIDNKKIVFIDTP
+219 NIDHKKIVFIDTP

-246 ATDIAVLVVAADD
+246 ATDVAVLVVAADD

-275 NVPVIVAINKI
+275 NVPIIVAINKI

-296 KKGLTKYD
+296 KKGLSKYD
-304 LVSEEW
+304 LVPEEW

-320 ALQKKGIEKLLDTI
+320 ALQNKGIEKLLETI

-347 DIPAKG
+347 NIPAKG

-367 ASVLIQDGTLKISDY
+367 ASVLIQDGSLKIGDY
-382 FIAGLSYGKIKSLH
+382 FIAGLSYGKIRSLV
-396 DDKGKSIKKVGPST
+396 DDKGKSIKKAGPST
-410 PVEIIGFYK
+410 PVEIIGFCK

-425 YFQIVPDDKLA
+425 YFQIVPDDKLV
-436 KIIISEREDEERSKI
+436 KIIISEREDEGRSKI
-451 IQEPSLSLDNLFLE
+451 IVKPSLSLDNLFLE
-465 IKEGKIDKLN
+465 MKEGKIDKLN

-495 IKIENEEVKIVII
+495 IKIENEEVKIDII
-508 HSGIG
+508 HAGVG

-522 ASASQAIIIGF
+522 ASASKAITIGF
-533 NIRPDTNILKI
+533 NIRPDTNVQKI
-544 AKSEKIDIRLYK
+544 AKSEKVDIRLYK
-556 IIYDLLD
+556 IIYDLID

-570 GMLKPKIEEYI
+570 GYLKPKIEEYI
-581 CGQAEVREI
+581 CGQVEVREV

-595 IGSIAGSYVLS
+595 IGTIAGSYVLN
-606 GKISKSDNIRV
+606 GKISNNDKIRV

-632 RRFKEDTKEVNADFE
+632 KRFKEDVK
-647 CGIGIEKF
+647 
-655 NDFKLKDIFE
+655 E
-665 FYTFREIK
+665 FYRNTAPRVIK
-673 EK
+673 RLEKQKRGGEFNFYINTITVSIG